1 MTQGGTLMLINELK
15 GKALDE
21 FMDGI
26 LTLETKEECY
36 AFFDDLCTVNEIKT
50 LIQRFQV
57 AKMLYNNNTYN
68 KIETEAGASTATISR
83 VKRSLYHGND
93 SYELMFSRMKNNSNL
108 KKTD

>member
-1 MTQGGTLMLINELK
+1 MLIDELK

-21 FMDGI
+21 FIEGI

-50 LIQRFQV
+50 LVQRFQV

-83 VKRSLYHGND
+83 VKRSLFHGNN
-93 SYELMFSRMKNNSNL
+93 SYDMIFSRMQNNHQP
-108 KKTD
+108 KRIQD

>member
-1 MTQGGTLMLINELK
+1 MLIDELK

-21 FMDGI
+21 FFEGL
-26 LTLETKEECY
+26 LTLETIEECY

-50 LIQRFQV
+50 LLQRFQV
-57 AKMLYNNNTYN
+57 AKMLYNNNTYS

-93 SYELMFSRMKNNSNL
+93 SYELMFGRMQNKPNSGQHPE
-108 KKTD
+108 

>member
-1 MTQGGTLMLINELK
+1 MLINELK

-21 FMDGI
+21 FVEGI

-50 LIQRFQV
+50 LVQRFQV
-57 AKMLYNNNTYN
+57 AKMLYNNNTYS
-68 KIETEAGASTATISR
+68 KIESDAGASTATISR
-83 VKRSLYHGND
+83 VKRSLYHGNN
-93 SYELMFSRMKNNSNL
+93 SYELMFSRMQNNPESN

>member
-1 MTQGGTLMLINELK
+1 MLIDELK

-21 FMDGI
+21 FFEGL
-26 LTLETKEECY
+26 LTLETIEECY

-50 LIQRFQV
+50 LLQRFQV
-57 AKMLYNNNTYN
+57 AKMLYNNNTYS

-93 SYELMFSRMKNNSNL
+93 SYELMFGRMQNKPYSGHHPE
-108 KKTD
+108 